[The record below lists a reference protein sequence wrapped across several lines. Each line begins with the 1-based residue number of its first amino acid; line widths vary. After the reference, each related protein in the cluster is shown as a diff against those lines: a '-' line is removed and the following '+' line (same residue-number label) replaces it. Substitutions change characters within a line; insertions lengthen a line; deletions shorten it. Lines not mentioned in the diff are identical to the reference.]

1 MERAYNRILVEFD
14 MLIDLDLAI
23 FKYIKDKYNNPN
35 YVDQNIIKMHDER
48 QIIQMMLNRQCIN
61 PLEILIPDMEVLE
74 LYHDIMNNH
83 MDELL
88 QYAKASD
95 LFGLMITFLREAS
108 SLEITV
114 LCKSQLESDFIKS
127 LNNRLNTV
135 VYKNYKNVPVNTYT
149 ILYIK
154 YYPSVLEYNTIEGKH
169 IYISNARYNMEPDSN
184 MPTIAISGLVGDVNI
199 IHMIDMYKD
208 IKVKRKEENNE

>member
-108 SLEITV
+108 SLEITI

-208 IKVKRKEENNE
+208 IKVERIENHE

>member
-1 MERAYNRILVEFD
+1 
-14 MLIDLDLAI
+14 
-23 FKYIKDKYNNPN
+23 
-35 YVDQNIIKMHDER
+35 
-48 QIIQMMLNRQCIN
+48 MMLNRQCIN

-208 IKVKRKEENNE
+208 IKVERIENHE

>member
-184 MPTIAISGLVGDVNI
+184 MPTIVISGLVGDVNI
-199 IHMIDMYKD
+199 IHMIDVYKD
-208 IKVKRKEENNE
+208 IKVERIENHE

>member
-208 IKVKRKEENNE
+208 IKVERIENHE

>member
-184 MPTIAISGLVGDVNI
+184 MPTIVISGLVGDVNI

-208 IKVKRKEENNE
+208 IKVERIENHE

>member
-48 QIIQMMLNRQCIN
+48 QIIKMMLNRQCIN

-83 MDELL
+83 IDELL

-208 IKVKRKEENNE
+208 IKVERIENHE

>member
-1 MERAYNRILVEFD
+1 METAYNRILVEFD
-14 MLIDLDLAI
+14 MLVDLDLAI
-23 FKYIKDKYNNPN
+23 FKYIKDKYNNPD
-35 YVDQNIIKMHDER
+35 YVDQNIIKMNDEK

-61 PLEILIPDMEVLE
+61 PLEIIIPNEEVLD
-74 LYHDIMNNH
+74 LYYDIMSNH
-83 MDELL
+83 MNELL

-95 LFGLMITFLREAS
+95 LFGLMITFLNEAS

-114 LCKSQLESDFIKS
+114 LCKSKLESDFIKS

-135 VYKNYKNVPVNTYT
+135 IYANYKNAPINNYT

-154 YYPSVLEYNTIEGKH
+154 YYPSVLEYNNIEGKH

-184 MPTIAISGLVGDVNI
+184 MPTIAISGLIGDVNI
-199 IHMIDMYKD
+199 VHMIDMYRD
-208 IKVKRKEENNE
+208 IKVERIENHE

>member
-114 LCKSQLESDFIKS
+114 LCKSQLESDFIKL

-208 IKVKRKEENNE
+208 IKVERIENHE

>member
-1 MERAYNRILVEFD
+1 METAYNRILVEFD
-14 MLIDLDLAI
+14 ILVDLDLAI
-23 FKYIKDKYNNPN
+23 FKYIKDKYNNPD
-35 YVDQNIIKMHDER
+35 YVDQNIIKMNDEK

-61 PLEILIPDMEVLE
+61 PLEIIIPNEEVLD
-74 LYHDIMNNH
+74 LYYDIINNH

-95 LFGLMITFLREAS
+95 LFGLMITFLNEAS

-114 LCKSQLESDFIKS
+114 LCKSKLESDFIKS
-127 LNNRLNTV
+127 LNDRLNTV
-135 VYKNYKNVPVNTYT
+135 IYANYKNAPINTYT

-154 YYPSVLEYNTIEGKH
+154 YYPSVLEYNNIEGKH

-184 MPTIAISGLVGDVNI
+184 MPTVAISGLIGDVNI
-199 IHMIDMYKD
+199 VHMIDMYRD
-208 IKVKRKEENNE
+208 IKVERIENHE

>member
-35 YVDQNIIKMHDER
+35 YVDQNIIKMYDER

-108 SLEITV
+108 SLAITV

-154 YYPSVLEYNTIEGKH
+154 YYPSVLEYNIIEGKH

-208 IKVKRKEENNE
+208 IKVERIENHE

>member
-48 QIIQMMLNRQCIN
+48 QIIKMMLNRQCIN

-208 IKVKRKEENNE
+208 IKVERIENHE

>member
-184 MPTIAISGLVGDVNI
+184 TPTIAISALVGDVNI

-208 IKVKRKEENNE
+208 IKVERIENHE

>member
-1 MERAYNRILVEFD
+1 
-14 MLIDLDLAI
+14 
-23 FKYIKDKYNNPN
+23 
-35 YVDQNIIKMHDER
+35 MHDER

-95 LFGLMITFLREAS
+95 LFGLMITFLNEAS

-114 LCKSQLESDFIKS
+114 LCKSKIESDFIKS
-127 LNNRLNTV
+127 LNIKLDNNYIV
-135 VYKNYKNVPVNTYT
+135 VDENMKTNIDGIYASGD
-149 ILYIK
+149 IIK
-154 YYPSVLEYNTIEGKH
+154 KKVYQIVTAASDG
-169 IYISNARYNMEPDSN
+169 A
-184 MPTIAISGLVGDVNI
+184 IAALSI
-199 IHMIDMYKD
+199 IKD
-208 IKVKRKEENNE
+208 LK

>member
-23 FKYIKDKYNNPN
+23 FKYIKDKYNNPD
-35 YVDQNIIKMHDER
+35 YVDQNIIKMNDEK

-208 IKVKRKEENNE
+208 IKVERIENHE

>member
-35 YVDQNIIKMHDER
+35 YVDQNIIKMYDER

-208 IKVKRKEENNE
+208 IKVERIENHE

>member
-169 IYISNARYNMEPDSN
+169 IYISNARYNMEPESN

-208 IKVKRKEENNE
+208 IKVERIENHE

>member
-127 LNNRLNTV
+127 LNIRLNTV

-208 IKVKRKEENNE
+208 IKVERIENHE

>member
-1 MERAYNRILVEFD
+1 

-208 IKVKRKEENNE
+208 IKVERIENHE

>member
-1 MERAYNRILVEFD
+1 METAYNRILVEFD

-208 IKVKRKEENNE
+208 IKVERIENHE

>member
-154 YYPSVLEYNTIEGKH
+154 YYPSVLEYNIIEGKH

-208 IKVKRKEENNE
+208 IKVERIENHE

>member
-23 FKYIKDKYNNPN
+23 FKYIKDKYNNPT

-184 MPTIAISGLVGDVNI
+184 MPTIVISGLVGDVNI

-208 IKVKRKEENNE
+208 IKVERIENHE

>member
-1 MERAYNRILVEFD
+1 MYFTW
-14 MLIDLDLAI
+14 
-23 FKYIKDKYNNPN
+23 
-35 YVDQNIIKMHDER
+35 H
-48 QIIQMMLNRQCIN
+48 C
-61 PLEILIPDMEVLE
+61 
-74 LYHDIMNNH
+74 HDIINNH
-83 MDELL
+83 MDGLL
-88 QYAKASD
+88 KYSKACD
-95 LFGLMITFLREAS
+95 IFGLMITFLREAS

-154 YYPSVLEYNTIEGKH
+154 YYPSVLEYSHIAGKH
-169 IYISNARYNMEPDSN
+169 IFISNARYNMEPDTN
-184 MPTIAISGLVGDVNI
+184 YPIIALSALVGDVNI
-199 IHMIDMYKD
+199 VHMVDMYKD

>member
-1 MERAYNRILVEFD
+1 METAYNRILVEFD
-14 MLIDLDLAI
+14 MLVDLDLAI
-23 FKYIKDKYNNPN
+23 FKYIKDKYNNPD
-35 YVDQNIIKMHDER
+35 YVDQNIIKMNDEK

-61 PLEILIPDMEVLE
+61 PLEIIIPNEEVLD
-74 LYHDIMNNH
+74 LYYDIVNNH

-95 LFGLMITFLREAS
+95 LFGLMITFLNEAS

-114 LCKSQLESDFIKS
+114 LCKSKLESDFIKS
-127 LNNRLNTV
+127 LNDRLNTV
-135 VYKNYKNVPVNTYT
+135 IYANYKNAPINNYT

-154 YYPSVLEYNTIEGKH
+154 YYPSVLEYNNIEGKH

-184 MPTIAISGLVGDVNI
+184 MPTIAISGLIGDVNI
-199 IHMIDMYKD
+199 VHMIDMYRD
-208 IKVKRKEENNE
+208 IKVERIENHE

>member
-14 MLIDLDLAI
+14 MLVDLDLAI
-23 FKYIKDKYNNPN
+23 FKYIKDKYNNPD
-35 YVDQNIIKMHDER
+35 YVDQNIIKMNDEK

-61 PLEILIPDMEVLE
+61 PLEIIIPNEEVLD
-74 LYHDIMNNH
+74 LYYDIMSNH
-83 MDELL
+83 MNELL

-95 LFGLMITFLREAS
+95 LFGLMITFLNEAS

-114 LCKSQLESDFIKS
+114 LCKSKLESDFIKS
-127 LNNRLNTV
+127 LNDRLNTV
-135 VYKNYKNVPVNTYT
+135 IYANYKNAPINNYT

-154 YYPSVLEYNTIEGKH
+154 YYPSVLEYNNIEGKH

-184 MPTIAISGLVGDVNI
+184 MPTIAISGLIGDVNI
-199 IHMIDMYKD
+199 VHMIDMYRD
-208 IKVKRKEENNE
+208 IKVERIENHE

>member
-1 MERAYNRILVEFD
+1 METAYNRILVEFD
-14 MLIDLDLAI
+14 MLVDLDLAI
-23 FKYIKDKYNNPN
+23 FKYIKDKYNNPD

-208 IKVKRKEENNE
+208 IKVERIENHE

>member
-1 MERAYNRILVEFD
+1 METAYNRILVEFD
-14 MLIDLDLAI
+14 MLVDLDLAI
-23 FKYIKDKYNNPN
+23 FKYIKDKYNNPD
-35 YVDQNIIKMHDER
+35 YVDQNIIKMNDEK

-61 PLEILIPDMEVLE
+61 PLEIIIPNEEVLD
-74 LYHDIMNNH
+74 LYYDIMSNH
-83 MDELL
+83 MNELL

-95 LFGLMITFLREAS
+95 LFGLMITFLNEAS

-114 LCKSQLESDFIKS
+114 LCKSKLESDFIKS
-127 LNNRLNTV
+127 LNDRLNTV
-135 VYKNYKNVPVNTYT
+135 IYANYKNAPINNYT

-154 YYPSVLEYNTIEGKH
+154 YYPSVLEYNNIEGKH

-208 IKVKRKEENNE
+208 IKVERIENHE